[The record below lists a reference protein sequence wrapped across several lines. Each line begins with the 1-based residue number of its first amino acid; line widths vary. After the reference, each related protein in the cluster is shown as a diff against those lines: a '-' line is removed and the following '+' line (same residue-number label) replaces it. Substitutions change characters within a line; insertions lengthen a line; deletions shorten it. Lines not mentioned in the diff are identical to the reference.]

1 MKKWM
6 TLTLTLFSLLA
17 LPACGGQAEPKNVD
31 LTEVYAS
38 MEEVCDWW
46 TGGYMEDVPEE
57 ALELYYPGL
66 SALEPV
72 QLIARTP
79 LMSSVV
85 NEVVLVE
92 CKSEEDADKAQEI
105 FSGHWPDAELSVLP
119 GGQPVYYYIIS
130 ISFCRCQTQAYD
142 EEAD

>member
-66 SALEPV
+66 SGLHAD
-72 QLIARTP
+72 
-79 LMSSVV
+79 
-85 NEVVLVE
+85 VLRGQRGGAGGMQVRGGRG
-92 CKSEEDADKAQEI
+92 Q
-105 FSGHWPDAELSVLP
+105 GP
-119 GGQPVYYYIIS
+119 GDSPGPY
-130 ISFCRCQTQAYD
+130 
-142 EEAD
+142 